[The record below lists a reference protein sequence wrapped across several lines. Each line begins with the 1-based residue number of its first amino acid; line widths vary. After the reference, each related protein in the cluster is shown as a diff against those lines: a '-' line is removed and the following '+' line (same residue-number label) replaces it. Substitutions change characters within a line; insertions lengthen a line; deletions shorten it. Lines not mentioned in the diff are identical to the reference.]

1 MVESAL
7 GTVPTFSQPA
17 RAWSAISFISTLS
30 VLALCTLSCA
40 GGPAP
45 SSGESSLSGGRIS
58 AHVKFLSSDALGGR
72 GPATQGE
79 TLATEYIATQ
89 FALAGLKPA
98 GDDGTYFQKV
108 PLVGVQSL
116 PETDLSWEGDG
127 KKLQM
132 DWLEDYVAVNHRQQ
146 ANQAIDA
153 EAIYVGHGIVASEFD
168 WDDYKGVEVK
178 GKVVVLFTNEPRS
191 DDEAFFGGKA
201 LTYYGRWIF
210 KYEEAL
216 RQGAAGAII
225 VHTDETAGYPWT
237 VVRNSWGGRNPY
249 VQLGD
254 GEPAL
259 PVAGWVT
266 EETGQ
271 QILAETAKSLDE
283 LLEEADSPDFQP
295 IPLKL
300 RLRGRIS
307 SQVKPF
313 DTRNVIAIVEGSD
326 PQKKDEA
333 VLYSAHWDHL
343 GEGIA
348 VDGDSIYNGAVDNAT
363 GCGVL
368 LEIARAFA
376 ELNQPPAG
384 SIVFAAVGAEEG
396 GLRGSQYYAENPV
409 IPAGQTAVNLN
420 YDGLIPLGL
429 STDISLP
436 GYERTTLRET
446 VERMAQKFHLEIRP
460 EAHPE
465 QGYYYRSDHFSMA
478 KAGVPAFSIKPGT
491 QYEGRPQDWG
501 VQAREEYVA
510 NDYHQP
516 SDEFD
521 PAWDFSGLEQIARF
535 GFELGLEAANQ
546 AELPTWNPGDEFLAA
561 RQRSWEK

>member
-1 MVESAL
+1 MKSVGLSAYAH
-7 GTVPTFSQPA
+7 TA
-17 RAWSAISFISTLS
+17 AIA
-30 VLALCTLSCA
+30 LALCTLSCA
-40 GGPAP
+40 DGPA
-45 SSGESSLSGGRIS
+45 SSLGESSLSGGRIS
-58 AHVKFLSSDALGGR
+58 AHVKFLSNDALGGR

-89 FALAGLKPA
+89 FALAGLKPG
-98 GDDGTYFQKV
+98 GDDGSYFQKV

-116 PETDLSWEGDG
+116 PETDLSWEGEG

-132 DWLEDYVAVNHRQQ
+132 DWLDDYVAVNHRQQ
-146 ANQAIDA
+146 ANQAINA
-153 EAIYVGHGIVASEFD
+153 EALYVGHGIVAPEFG
-168 WDDYKGVEVK
+168 WDDYKGVDVK

-191 DDEAFFGGKA
+191 DDESFFGGKA

-216 RQGAAGAII
+216 RRGAAGAVI
-225 VHTDETAGYPWT
+225 VHTDPTAGYPWA

-249 VQLGD
+249 VKLAD

-259 PVAGWVT
+259 GVAAWVT
-266 EETGQ
+266 EKTGE
-271 QILAETAKSLDE
+271 QILAQTAKSLDE

-307 SQVKPF
+307 SRVTPF
-313 DTRNVIAIVEGSD
+313 DTRNVIGIVEGSD

-376 ELNQPPAG
+376 ELNQPPAR

-396 GLRGSQYYAENPV
+396 GLRGSQYYSENPF

-491 QYEGRPQDWG
+491 QYEGRPRDWG

-561 RQRSWEK
+561 RQRSWEE